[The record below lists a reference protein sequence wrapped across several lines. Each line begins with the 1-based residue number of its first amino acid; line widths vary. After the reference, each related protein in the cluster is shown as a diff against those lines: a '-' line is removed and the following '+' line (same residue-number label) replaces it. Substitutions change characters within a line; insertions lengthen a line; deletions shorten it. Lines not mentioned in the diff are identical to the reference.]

1 MPSTVPVE
9 AAAEAWW
16 AQVLASLRS
25 VMGDTVTAPAPP
37 APYRTIVES
46 NKGGHVV
53 ILVENTETH
62 ALGTWAV
69 NGGSRLHELHLYC
82 HRVPH
87 FRKLALDDFL
97 KRSASGS
104 NHE

>member
-1 MPSTVPVE
+1 MATPIE

-16 AQVLASLRS
+16 SEVIASLRS
-25 VMGDTVTAPAPP
+25 VLGGTVTAPAPP
-37 APYRTIVES
+37 SPYRTIVES
-46 NKGGHVV
+46 SKGDRVV

-62 ALGTWAV
+62 ALGSWAV
-69 NGGSRLHELHLYC
+69 NGGSQLEDLHLYC

-97 KRSASGS
+97 KRSAGS
-104 NHE
+104 